1 MKHILLT
8 GASGTLGRF
17 IAERLLNDGHT
28 VTCLG
33 RSDPKIDGIH
43 YARWD
48 LGQENVTLPPADA
61 LVHAALFH
69 EPGKYRGGE
78 GDDPHTFI
86 EMNVGG
92 AIRLF
97 DAAKRA
103 GVAQSVFLSSGTVY
117 ADAGNW
123 KVLKEDA
130 ELGPD
135 SLYGEVKIAGEMALE
150 NQCDDAMRGTVLRV
164 AGVYGLAPGKTS
176 HKWSGLFMD
185 CAASEPLEP
194 NLTTEVHG
202 EDLAAAVAL
211 VLDRDEAS
219 QPVFDIFNVSDILLD
234 RQDLLRLFSEKADL
248 TAPLPSRAPGPLG
261 VLEPGKLKVL
271 GWNPG
276 GMAKLEAFVAEDA
289 ASLSSALSAV
299 RKSGTAMGDG
309 KAVRG

>member
-33 RSDPKIDGIH
+33 RSNPKIDGTH

-69 EPGKYRGGE
+69 EPGKYEGGE
-78 GDDPHTFI
+78 GNDPHTFI
-86 EMNVGG
+86 EVNVGG

-97 DAAKRA
+97 DTAKRA

-130 ELGPD
+130 DLGPD

-150 NQCDDAMRGTVLRV
+150 NQCDDAMRGIVLRV
-164 AGVYGLAPGKTS
+164 AGVYGLAPGKMS

-185 CAASEPLEP
+185 CAGSEPLEP
-194 NLTTEVHG
+194 DLTTEVHG

-211 VLDRDEAS
+211 VLERDDAA

-234 RQDLLRLFSEKADL
+234 RQDLLRLFAEKADL
-248 TAPLPSRAPGPLG
+248 TVPLPNRAPGPLG
-261 VLEPGKLKVL
+261 VMEPGKLKVL
-271 GWNPG
+271 GWSPG
-276 GMAKLEAFVAEDA
+276 GMAKLDEFVTEEAARF
-289 ASLSSALSAV
+289 SSVLSAA
-299 RKSGTAMGDG
+299 RKARAAGGGG
-309 KAVRG
+309 KAV